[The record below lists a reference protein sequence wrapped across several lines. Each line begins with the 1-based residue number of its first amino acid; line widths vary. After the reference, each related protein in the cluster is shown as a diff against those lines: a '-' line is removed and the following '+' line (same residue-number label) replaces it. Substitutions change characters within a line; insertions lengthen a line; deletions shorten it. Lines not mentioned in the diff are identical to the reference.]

1 MTFAFH
7 RLRQLLSLTLRLRFV
22 NWVSFQR
29 KMDSIQIVLLG
40 FCAFANVHAH
50 VACNPGAS
58 ATVTAV
64 ALALANVALQLLWL
78 LSLLLHLVS
87 FFVVWLLLLFFLCI
101 FGCLLV
107 CIVRVVYIASFF
119 FLSRNNQY
127 TNGVVFFGY
136 RNRLISPVASPL
148 PQRPLLHWSVL
159 ATSYYIFVLVI
170 LCTFRRSVFATCSFQ
185 VLR

>member
-1 MTFAFH
+1 
-7 RLRQLLSLTLRLRFV
+7 
-22 NWVSFQR
+22 
-29 KMDSIQIVLLG
+29 MDSIQIVLLG

-58 ATVTAV
+58 AIVTAV

-78 LSLLLHLVS
+78 LFPAPFS
-87 FFVVWLLLLFFLCI
+87 FVLCCMVVLLFFLCI
-101 FGCLLV
+101 FGSLLV